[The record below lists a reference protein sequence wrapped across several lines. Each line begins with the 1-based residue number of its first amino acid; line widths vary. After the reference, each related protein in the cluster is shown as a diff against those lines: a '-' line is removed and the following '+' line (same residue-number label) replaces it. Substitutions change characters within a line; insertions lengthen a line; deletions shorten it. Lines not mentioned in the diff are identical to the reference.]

1 VVINALE
8 HFDILNSIHGL
19 GPEMRCFAEIAA
31 LAHDIG
37 VATEIKNHHKDESDH
52 AFTPPS
58 ELPGRC
64 GLLLSGR
71 HSCTK

>member
-1 VVINALE
+1 MNALE

-19 GPEMRCFAEIAA
+19 GHEIRWFAEIAV

-37 VATEIKNHHKDESDH
+37 VATDIKNHHKDERAILLLTS
-52 AFTPPS
+52 PS
-58 ELPGRC
+58 ELPGMC